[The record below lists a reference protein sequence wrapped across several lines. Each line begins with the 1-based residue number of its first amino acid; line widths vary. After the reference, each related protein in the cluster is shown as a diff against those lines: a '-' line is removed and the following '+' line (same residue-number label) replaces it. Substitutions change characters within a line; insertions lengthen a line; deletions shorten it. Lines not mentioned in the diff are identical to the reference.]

1 MSEKLKLAIRL
12 SADTKAA
19 VRAFAD
25 LKEKSRNTRQALEQT
40 QEELKVL
47 RGLMKTA
54 GGKDAGLAAQFE
66 RARNKARQLK
76 TAWQGQQVAL
86 EQSRRSLSAM
96 DISTANLSASVR
108 RVSRA
113 WVEAQARLRR
123 AAKQGRAKDIL
134 GLKPDWSARRCLCSR
149 RRSGGWRRCRAI
161 RPRLDRP
168 LTRRGF

>member
-25 LKEKSRNTRQALEQT
+25 LKEKSRDTRQALKQT
-40 QEELKVL
+40 QAELK
-47 RGLMKTA
+47 GLAARIQAA

-66 RARNKARQLK
+66 RARNKARDLK
-76 TAWQGQQVAL
+76 RAWQGQQIAL

-108 RVSRA
+108 RASRA
-113 WVEAQARLRR
+113 WVEVE
-123 AAKQGRAKDIL
+123 
-134 GLKPDWSARRCLCSR
+134 ARRELYIGS
-149 RRSGGWRRCRAI
+149 SE
-161 RPRLDRP
+161 
-168 LTRRGF
+168 